1 VLGLLLGGIY
11 AFVALG
17 LAVIFGVMDVI
28 NVAHGG
34 FVVVGMYTVWFVADS
49 LGYPP
54 YLGIPLA
61 AAGLFV
67 GGALIQRTTIAPVME
82 GPEENKF
89 LVTVAF
95 LVLLVALVEMQF
107 SATPRQLDVGL
118 GSTAVGG
125 VYVLEGQL
133 FALTVAAVTF
143 AAVWVLLHRTDIG
156 RAIRGTAD
164 NRLGAAYAGVDV
176 RRVDYITFGLG
187 AALAGLAGGLI
198 TFIQPFDP
206 YLGNEYLTI
215 AFVVVVLGG
224 LGSIPG
230 TLLGGLIV
238 GMLHVFGS
246 FYLPG
251 TYYNVLIMLV
261 FIVVLLV
268 KPTGLLG
275 SQHRA

>member
-1 VLGLLLGGIY
+1 MLGLLLGGIY

-61 AAGLFV
+61 AAGLFA

-143 AAVWVLLHRTDIG
+143 AAVWVLLHRTDVG

-275 SQHRA
+275 SEHRA

>member
-1 VLGLLLGGIY
+1 MLGLLLGGIY